1 MDPGVL
7 QDELTCS
14 MCLRVYQDPVTL
26 PCQHSFCLN
35 CIERAWAQTAGP
47 KNFECPQ
54 CHRKFKHKPTL
65 ERNATLYSIVAVYNQ
80 ESSPAH
86 PPNIF
91 CDNCDDKPF
100 QAVKTCLTCFASFC
114 FLHLKPHLRNKAY
127 QDHILIAPG
136 TKDVTMRQCNEHKK
150 ILEFYCEDEG
160 LCICVSCTI
169 IGKHKSHTLL
179 SLDQAQATIKVE
191 LEAEIEKLQA
201 EQEIYSR
208 KQRDLETSEIDTKTQ
223 INDLKENLLKSFSEW
238 RRKLEEDEASTM
250 SLIDEEGQQALSRI
264 RSCCETLKKRTEL
277 LKLIDRETQ
286 NLVRR
291 DHLSFI
297 QNSKQ
302 LISRV
307 TDTRRITKLNV
318 TELTLNLPSISQF
331 IQERLNGWEKYQ
343 SDILRIVDSTE
354 YVKPSNVTD
363 FTYRPSEENP
373 VPEDL
378 PQPSFEIIKKAE
390 TSQDSTEYMK
400 PSNVTDFTYRS
411 SEESPVPEK
420 LPQPSFEISKKAEIS
435 QDSTKYG
442 ETLNATRPLEGS
454 SGAVSV
460 VENVFQLPTDINRRA
475 GSSQGKS
482 SLTLDPMTA
491 NYNLVL
497 SDDLRSVTWTKTE
510 QPYPYHP
517 DRFKDCPQILCSQS
531 FSSGSHSWDVEADGD
546 YWRIGI
552 VYESIEREGKM
563 SYLGNS
569 YKSWSLNFIA
579 GYVTARHNSQ
589 FIVLPLLPSA
599 NRIRVHLDYE
609 AGTLSFFQVTDSLKH
624 LYTFQSTFTEPVF
637 PAFYSWDKSLK
648 LLTHSDV

>member
-80 ESSPAH
+80 KSSPAH
-86 PPNIF
+86 SPNIF

-127 QDHILIAPG
+127 QDHMLIVPG

-191 LEAEIEKLQA
+191 LEAEIEKLQT

-208 KQRDLETSEIDTKTQ
+208 KQRDLETSETDTKTQ

-250 SLIDEEGQQALSRI
+250 SLIDEEGHQALSRI
-264 RSCCETLKKRTEL
+264 RSCCEALKKRTDL

-297 QNSKQ
+297 QNSRQ

-363 FTYRPSEENP
+363 FTYRPSEETP

-378 PQPSFEIIKKAE
+378 PQPSFEISKKAE

-420 LPQPSFEISKKAEIS
+420 LPQPSFETSKKAETS
-435 QDSTKYG
+435 QDSTKYR
-442 ETLNATRPLEGS
+442 ETLSATHPLEGS

-460 VENVFQLPTDINRRA
+460 VENVLQLPTDINRRA

-510 QPYPYHP
+510 QPYPHHP
-517 DRFKDCPQILCSQS
+517 ERFKDCPQILCSQS
-531 FSSGSHSWDVEADGD
+531 FSSGSHSWDVETDGD
-546 YWRIGI
+546 YWRVGI

-569 YKSWSLNFIA
+569 YKSWSLDFIA

-648 LLTHSDV
+648 LLTHPDI

>member
-80 ESSPAH
+80 KSSPAH
-86 PPNIF
+86 SSNIF

-127 QDHILIAPG
+127 QDHMLIAPG

-179 SLDQAQATIKVE
+179 SLDQAQATIK
-191 LEAEIEKLQA
+191 
-201 EQEIYSR
+201 
-208 KQRDLETSEIDTKTQ
+208 TQ

-250 SLIDEEGQQALSRI
+250 SLIDEEGHQALSRI
-264 RSCCETLKKRTEL
+264 RSCCEALKKRTDL

-297 QNSKQ
+297 QNSRQ

-331 IQERLNGWEKYQ
+331 IQERLNGWKKYQ
-343 SDILRIVDSTE
+343 SDILRIVG
-354 YVKPSNVTD
+354 
-363 FTYRPSEENP
+363 
-373 VPEDL
+373 
-378 PQPSFEIIKKAE
+378 KK
-390 TSQDSTEYMK
+390 
-400 PSNVTDFTYRS
+400 V
-411 SEESPVPEK
+411 
-420 LPQPSFEISKKAEIS
+420 
-435 QDSTKYG
+435 
-442 ETLNATRPLEGS
+442 
-454 SGAVSV
+454 
-460 VENVFQLPTDINRRA
+460 QLFD
-475 GSSQGKS
+475 
-482 SLTLDPMTA
+482 
-491 NYNLVL
+491 NL
-497 SDDLRSVTWTKTE
+497 
-510 QPYPYHP
+510 
-517 DRFKDCPQILCSQS
+517 
-531 FSSGSHSWDVEADGD
+531 
-546 YWRIGI
+546 
-552 VYESIEREGKM
+552 RE
-563 SYLGNS
+563 
-569 YKSWSLNFIA
+569 
-579 GYVTARHNSQ
+579 
-589 FIVLPLLPSA
+589 
-599 NRIRVHLDYE
+599 
-609 AGTLSFFQVTDSLKH
+609 
-624 LYTFQSTFTEPVF
+624 
-637 PAFYSWDKSLK
+637 
-648 LLTHSDV
+648 